1 MHRLILAGL
10 LVATPALA
18 LDEPQLWRDPD
29 TGCAYWLQGSGITP
43 RYRRDG
49 VVDCPET
56 RPAGT
61 TAPVISEQTSRYL
74 GRVLDA
80 LRGDIEQPTDRTRRQ
95 TSSIC
100 CSMEALDLQG

>member
-10 LVATPALA
+10 LVVTPALA

-29 TGCAYWLQGSGITP
+29 TGCAYWLHGGGIAP

-49 VVDCPET
+49 LVDCPET
-56 RPAGT
+56 RSAGS

-80 LRGDIEQPTDRTRRQ
+80 LRGDVEQPTDRTRR
-95 TSSIC
+95 
-100 CSMEALDLQG
+100 